1 MHFRKIHRSQKI
13 NRQSTRGREKKGFAT
28 KKGNP
33 RKGLYLGLGSYVQ
46 GGIYDMTGYMVS
58 ESALQ
63 PASAEVC
70 IVAAAPRCR
79 HTTVVVAMACALAL
93 AAITWY
99 VCRKV
104 LSRLV
109 MRQLLTLQCN

>member
-1 MHFRKIHRSQKI
+1 
-13 NRQSTRGREKKGFAT
+13 
-28 KKGNP
+28 
-33 RKGLYLGLGSYVQ
+33 
-46 GGIYDMTGYMVS
+46 
-58 ESALQ
+58 
-63 PASAEVC
+63 
-70 IVAAAPRCR
+70 
-79 HTTVVVAMACALAL
+79 MACALAL

>member
-1 MHFRKIHRSQKI
+1 
-13 NRQSTRGREKKGFAT
+13 
-28 KKGNP
+28 
-33 RKGLYLGLGSYVQ
+33 
-46 GGIYDMTGYMVS
+46 MTGYMVS

-99 VCRKV
+99 VCRRGSFTACDATV
-104 LSRLV
+104 AYV
-109 MRQLLTLQCN
+109 AMQLIS